1 MSTSTSSTDADVSV
15 KLSIPVK
22 SDLGIKFDGKRES
35 FHRWR
40 DALKTELDTISL
52 WEHVESETDPNP
64 RSRLNVLKEK
74 FLSVQAEYNKM
85 LVSDDVSTVASAEKY
100 KKECVDPAEAEF
112 NTARSKLTAEYIKR
126 WETNDNIVKKIIN
139 NNLSE
144 DMLDYY
150 SSDKSAW
157 SNYNCIVKAHGAV
170 SSKTE
175 SDLDRQWVSLNWF
188 ASKCSASKFRAEVN
202 KMNKQYVLARGAGIA
217 VREVFKKIEA
227 TAPREYRPIILEHS
241 GLKSSGTELDDL
253 EVLWDAFIS
262 YDNQFGVILKDKP
275 AKTSKSES
283 RTEGFTMVLTE
294 AEKKKIEKARR
305 EHSSTTKDKT
315 AATAA
320 SNQGSAPAASKP
332 CHYEAKGSG
341 NCRFGHKCK
350 FSHDPSI
357 LAAYNKK
364 KNSGKSETV
373 AVVQD
378 SEDYACMLADDSAII
393 GDCGYL
399 FLGDGDLIEYVSD
412 CTEEKFPFPNGK
424 DFQPVLP
431 VLPADSCAM
440 VASPEPRFLVDSG
453 CTGNL
458 IREDMK
464 VHAQDVDLT
473 RKKVFRQA
481 DGSPITTEGQGLIGS
496 FNVDI
501 LKSAAKNLLGGG
513 QLVRGGRQL
522 VMDESG
528 CAVLNQ
534 RVINIASDQ
543 RVIIKGGYEK
553 CGESG
558 LWYVPLNQLLSQD
571 AVHIVAD
578 SKVKD
583 DYLLWHARF
592 AHIGPFSMAH
602 IIQHRPEISSLTHL
616 SPKQLTLRKDSFCD
630 CCAIAKSSRK
640 PHKKSVFANT
650 SRIGE
655 VIASDICGPFKRA
668 THEGK
673 RYLCLYID
681 FYTERWFVFCIAKK
695 SEQKDCFKRLHKGH
709 YLNRNIQIG
718 IFFSDQGGEFM
729 DQDFQKYLLEAN
741 IQAKDTG
748 AHASERNGKVERAF
762 RTIVELSTSSLV
774 AANLSMCWWGE
785 AAKHVVY
792 TLNRIR
798 VVRDTGKSPVELDG
812 EPAPDLR
819 FLRAFGSYCLVH
831 LEGDDRVKFGPKA
844 RPGRLVGYGSSS
856 KVYKVA
862 LLPDMMQI
870 VQSHNVTFDEE
881 SVLPGGIYYQNRRAT
896 SPEVTLEVEEIRAT
910 GILSDPS
917 LSDERDH
924 IAISSS
930 HSTANELAEPLSPS
944 RVESSI
950 TTSRPATRLHT
961 GTLNRMD
968 YASLSGGVHHVEDE
982 FDLLVGHLIG
992 FCGVTLN
999 DEEEPSSYDE
1009 AINHPTAGTE
1019 WAKACE
1025 SEWQSWKENDCYEV
1039 LSVKELE
1046 QLERQFKASAP
1057 PDIVAVRFKL
1067 FDTVYVF
1074 RLKRDHANVIQRRK
1088 ARCAIRGFRQRPI
1101 WDFDQTYASTPRPS
1115 SFRLFFAL
1123 TYICG
1128 LDTLEMVDVDTAFL
1142 NAPLDD
1148 PIFIKVPE
1156 GMHRFLNIPTTGYV
1170 LKLKKSVYGL
1180 KQAPRK
1186 WMETIYSTFTDFQ
1199 LTRLSFDW
1207 CLYVKYDNDTIILL
1221 ILIHVDD
1228 ILIAGY
1234 PSQVNHFKEFI
1245 RSRFK
1250 IKELGNVQFALGINV
1265 SINSTGHIKLSSY
1278 THINRLVDRFN
1289 IEKEFPTP
1297 ADPSLKLTVDHCC
1310 STPSDHSF
1318 MRDKHYRSLLGSLL
1332 YIAMWTRPDI
1342 LTPVVLCARF
1352 THLSPGPT
1360 HWNALLRIAGY
1371 LKKTATVG
1379 IVYASNTRYPCSLS
1393 ALSDASWDSI
1403 PESSR
1408 GVTGWLCLLNG
1419 MLISYRCKIQAVVA
1433 LSAMEAEKMA
1443 CADVCREVLSLRY
1456 GLEELKLPQLSPTP
1470 VGQDSTS
1477 AIQVSLN
1484 PEYYD
1489 RTKHMRRY
1497 YHFVND
1503 VISDGSVELIRFSSE
1518 EMHADF
1524 LTKNLFQALLYH
1536 HLQAIGVISGVFPS
1550 V

>member
-1 MSTSTSSTDADVSV
+1 MSSSVSTPDTDVSV

-22 SDLGIKFDGKRES
+22 SDLGIKFDGKREN

-64 RSRLNVLKEK
+64 RSRLNALKEK
-74 FLSVQAEYNKM
+74 LLGVQTTFNKM
-85 LVSDDVSTVASAEKY
+85 QLSDDSATVAGAEKY
-100 KKECVDPAEAEF
+100 KKEYVDPAEAEF

-150 SSDKSAW
+150 SSDKTAW

-175 SDLDRQWVSLNWF
+175 SDLDRQWVALNWF
-188 ASKCSASKFRAEVN
+188 SSKYSASKFRAEVN
-202 KMNKQYVLARGAGIA
+202 KMNKQYVLARGSGIP

-241 GLKSSGTELDDL
+241 ALKSSGSDLDDL

-262 YDNQFGVILKDKP
+262 YDNQFGVIIRDKP
-275 AKTSKSES
+275 AKSSKAEG

-294 AEKKKIEKARR
+294 AEKKKIEQARR
-305 EHSSTTKDKT
+305 AHSSASGAK
-315 AATAA
+315 AATAS
-320 SNQGSAPAASKP
+320 SNQGSTAKAAKP
-332 CHYEAKGSG
+332 CHYEARGSG
-341 NCRFGHKCK
+341 NCRHGDKCK
-350 FSHDPSI
+350 FSHDPTI

-364 KNSGKSETV
+364 KNSGKAETI

-378 SEDYACMLADDSAII
+378 VDDYACMLTEGATISDD
-393 GDCGYL
+393 DDYL
-399 FLGDGDLIEYVSD
+399 FHESGDLIEYASD
-412 CTEEKFPFPNGK
+412 YADEKFPLSDGNVF
-424 DFQPVLP
+424 LP
-431 VLPADSCAM
+431 VLPEDSCAM
-440 VASPEPRFLVDSG
+440 AATAEPRFMIDSG

-458 IREDMK
+458 IREDMRG
-464 VHAQDVDLT
+464 HAEDVDST

-481 DGSPITTEGQGLIGS
+481 DGSPITTEGQGRIGS

-513 QLVRGGRQL
+513 QLVKGGRQL
-522 VMDESG
+522 VMDENG
-528 CAVLNQ
+528 CALLSE
-534 RVINIASDQ
+534 RVIDISSNQKVVMRGSF
-543 RVIIKGGYEK
+543 EK

-558 LWYVPLNQLLSQD
+558 LWYIPLSQLLSPD
-571 AVHIVAD
+571 VVHVVAD
-578 SKVKD
+578 SKAKD

-592 AHIGPFSMAH
+592 AHLGPCSMAH
-602 IIQHRPEISSLTHL
+602 IIQHRPSISSLTHL
-616 SPKQLTLRKDSFCD
+616 SPQQLNMRKENFCD

-640 PHKKSVFANT
+640 PHKKSVFADT

-668 THEGK
+668 THDGK
-673 RYLCLYID
+673 RFLCLYID
-681 FYTERWFVFCIAKK
+681 FFTERWFVFCIAKK
-695 SEQKDCFKRLHKGH
+695 SEQKDCFKRLHKSH
-709 YLNRNIQIG
+709 YLNRNIQVG
-718 IFFSDQGGEFM
+718 IFFSDQGGEYK
-729 DQDFQKYLLEAN
+729 DGDFQKYLLDSN

-798 VVRDTGKSPVELDG
+798 VVRDTGKCPVELDG

-844 RPGRLVGYGSSS
+844 RPGRLVGYGSSA
-856 KVYKVA
+856 KVYRVA

-870 VQSHNVTFDEE
+870 VQSHNVVFDEE

-896 SPEVTLEVEEIRAT
+896 SPEVTLEVEEIRAS

-917 LSDERDH
+917 LFEERDSL
-924 IAISSS
+924 ASSSS
-930 HSTANELAEPLSPS
+930 HSVARESAEPLSPS
-944 RVESSI
+944 RAESSMI
-950 TTSRPATRLHT
+950 TSRPATRLQS
-961 GTLNRMD
+961 GVLQRMD
-968 YASLSGGVHHVEDE
+968 YASLSGGVHHVDDE
-982 FDLLVGHLIG
+982 FDLLVGQLIG
-992 FCGVTLN
+992 FCGATMT
-999 DEEEPSSYDE
+999 DEEEPSNYE
-1009 AINHPTAGTE
+1009 AAINHPTAGAE
-1019 WAKACE
+1019 WVKACE
-1025 SEWQSWKENDCYEV
+1025 AEWGSWRDNDCYDV
-1039 LSVKELE
+1039 LSLEELE
-1046 QLERQFKASAP
+1046 QLEREFKASAP
-1057 PDIVAVRFKL
+1057 PDIVKA
-1067 FDTVYVF
+1067 
-1074 RLKRDHANVIQRRK
+1074 HVIQRRK
-1088 ARCAIRGFRQRPI
+1088 ARCAIRGFLQRPI
-1101 WDFDQTYASTPRPS
+1101 WDYDQTYASTPRPS

-1123 TYICG
+1123 VYICC

-1148 PIFIKVPE
+1148 PIFIKIPE
-1156 GMHRFLNIPTTGYV
+1156 GMHHFLNIPPTGYV
-1170 LKLKKSVYGL
+1170 LKLKKSIYGL

-1186 WMETIYSTFTDFQ
+1186 WMETIYSTFTDFH

-1207 CLYVKYDNDTIILL
+1207 CLYVKYHEGVIILL

-1234 PSQVNHFKEFI
+1234 QSQVNSFKEFI
-1245 RSRFK
+1245 KGRFK
-1250 IKELGNVQFALGINV
+1250 IKELGPIKYALGINV
-1265 SINSTGHIKLSSY
+1265 SLNQAGHIKLSAY
-1278 THINRLVDRFN
+1278 THITRLLNRFN
-1289 IEKEFPTP
+1289 IDTEFTTP
-1297 ADPSLKLTVDHCC
+1297 ADPALKLTVDHCC
-1310 STPSDHSF
+1310 SSPSDFSF
-1318 MRDKHYRSLLGSLL
+1318 MKDKPYRSLLGSLL

-1352 THLSPGPT
+1352 SHLSPGPT
-1360 HWNALLRIAGY
+1360 HWLALIRICGY

-1379 IVYASNTRYPCSLS
+1379 IVYANELRYSCSLS
-1393 ALSDASWDSI
+1393 AFSDASWDSI

-1408 GVTGWLCLLNG
+1408 GVTGWVCLLNG
-1419 MLISYRCKIQAVVA
+1419 MLINYRCKIQSVVA

-1443 CADVCREVLSLRY
+1443 CSDACREVLSLRY
-1456 GLEELKLPQLSPTP
+1456 GLEELSLPQLSPTP
-1470 VGQDSTS
+1470 IGQDSTS
-1477 AIQVSLN
+1477 SIQVSLN
-1484 PEYYD
+1484 PEFYD

-1503 VISDGSVELIRFSSE
+1503 VITDGHVELVRVPSE

-1524 LTKNLFQALLYH
+1524 LTKNLSQAPFNH
-1536 HLQAIGVISGVFPS
+1536 HLTALGLLSGEFPPI
-1550 V
+1550 

>member
-1 MSTSTSSTDADVSV
+1 MSSTMSSSDTDLSV

-22 SDLGIKFDGKRES
+22 SDLGIKFDGKREN

-40 DALKTELDTISL
+40 DALKTELDTINL
-52 WEHVESETDPNP
+52 WEHVESDNDPNP
-64 RSRLNVLKEK
+64 RSRLNILKEK
-74 FLSVQAEYNKM
+74 FLGVQAVYNKM
-85 LVSDDVSTVASAEKY
+85 KVSDDPKTVTDAETF
-100 KKECVDPAEAEF
+100 KKKSVDPAEAEF
-112 NTARSKLTAEYIKR
+112 NAARTKLTAEYIKR

-139 NNLSE
+139 NNLTE

-150 SSDKSAW
+150 SSDKTAW

-175 SDLDRQWVSLNWF
+175 SDLDRQWVALNWF

-202 KMNKQYVLARGAGIA
+202 KMNKQYILARGAGIA

-241 GLKSSGTELDDL
+241 ELKSSGTELDDL
-253 EVLWDAFIS
+253 EILWDAFIS
-262 YDNQFGVILKDKP
+262 YDNQFGVILKDKSTKP
-275 AKTSKSES
+275 PKSES

-305 EHSSTTKDKT
+305 EHSSATKDKS
-315 AATAA
+315 ATVT
-320 SNQGSAPAASKP
+320 SNQGSPPKASKP

-341 NCRFGHKCK
+341 NCRFGDKCK

-357 LAAYNKK
+357 LAAYNRK
-364 KNSGKSETV
+364 KNSGKSETI

-378 SEDYACMLADDSAII
+378 ADDYACMLTDISAIADDRS
-393 GDCGYL
+393 YL
-399 FLGDGDLIEYVSD
+399 FPGCGDLIEYVSD
-412 CTEEKFPFPNGK
+412 CTDEKFPFPDGK

-431 VLPADSCAM
+431 LLPVDSSAM
-440 VASPEPRFLVDSG
+440 VACPEPLFMIDSG
-453 CTGNL
+453 CTGAL
-458 IREDMK
+458 IREDMRC
-464 VHAQDVDLT
+464 HAQNVDST
-473 RKKVFRQA
+473 HKKVFRQA
-481 DGSPITTEGQGLIGS
+481 DGSPITTEGQGRIGS
-496 FNVDI
+496 FKVDI

-513 QLVRGGRQL
+513 QLVKGGKQL
-522 VMDESG
+522 VMDETG
-528 CAVLNQ
+528 CAVLNE
-534 RVINIASDQ
+534 RVINISSAPD
-543 RVIIKGGYEK
+543 VVMKGTYEN

-558 LWYVPLNQLLSQD
+558 LWYIPLSQLLSSD
-571 AVHIVAD
+571 GVHVVAD
-578 SKVKD
+578 SKAKD

-592 AHIGPFSMAH
+592 AHLGPCSMAH
-602 IIQHRPEISSLTHL
+602 IIQHRPILSSITHL
-616 SPKQLTLRKDSFCD
+616 SPQQLNMRKDNFCD

-650 SRIGE
+650 SRVGD
-655 VIASDICGPFKRA
+655 VIASDICGPFKRT
-668 THEGK
+668 THDGK

-695 SEQKDCFKRLHKGH
+695 SEQKECFKRLHKSH
-709 YLNRNIQIG
+709 YLNRNIQVG
-718 IFFSDQGGEFM
+718 IFFSDQGGEYM

-774 AANLSMCWWGE
+774 AANLSICWWGE

-798 VVRDTGKSPVELDG
+798 VVRDTGKCPVELDG

-819 FLRAFGSYCLVH
+819 FLHAFGSYCLVH

-844 RPGRLVGYGSSS
+844 RPGRLVGYGGSS
-856 KVYKVA
+856 KVYRVA
-862 LLPDMMQI
+862 LLPDMMHI
-870 VQSHNVTFDEE
+870 VQSHNVIFDEE

-896 SPEVTLEVEEIRAT
+896 SPEVTLEVEEIRAS

-917 LSDERDH
+917 LSEERDP

-930 HSTANELAEPLSPS
+930 HSVIRERVEPSPPS
-944 RVESSI
+944 RDESSM
-950 TTSRPATRLHT
+950 TPGRPATRLHT
-961 GTLNRMD
+961 GALNRMD
-968 YASLSGGVHHVEDE
+968 YASLSGGVHHVEDD
-982 FDLLVGHLIG
+982 FDFLVGHLIG
-992 FCGVTLN
+992 FCGVTLT
-999 DEEEPSSYDE
+999 DEEEPSNYAE
-1009 AINHPTAGTE
+1009 AINHPTAGAE

-1025 SEWQSWKENDCYEV
+1025 SEWQSWKDNDCYEV
-1039 LSVKELE
+1039 LSVEELE

-1057 PDIVAVRFKL
+1057 PDIVKVRFKL

-1101 WDFDQTYASTPRPS
+1101 WDYDQTYASTPRPS

-1123 TYICG
+1123 AYVCS
-1128 LDTLEMVDVDTAFL
+1128 LDTIEMVDVDTAFL

-1156 GMHRFLNIPTTGYV
+1156 GMHQFLNIPARGYV
-1170 LKLKKSVYGL
+1170 LKLKKSIYGL

-1186 WMETIYSTFTDFQ
+1186 WMEMVYDTFTQFQ

-1207 CLYVKYDNDTIILL
+1207 CLYVKYYESVIILL

-1228 ILIAGY
+1228 ILIAGH
-1234 PSQVNHFKEFI
+1234 PSHVHQFKEFI
-1245 RSRFK
+1245 KGRFK
-1250 IKELGNVQFALGINV
+1250 IKELGDVKFALGINV
-1265 SINSTGHIKLSSY
+1265 STNSAGHLKLSSY
-1278 THINRLVDRFN
+1278 THINRLIARFN
-1289 IEKEFPTP
+1289 IDREFPTP

-1310 STPSDHSF
+1310 SDPSDHAF
-1318 MRDKHYRSLLGSLL
+1318 MKDKNYRSLLGSLL

-1352 THLSPGPT
+1352 SHLSPGPT
-1360 HWNALLRIAGY
+1360 HWHALCHIAGY

-1379 IVYASNTRYPCSLS
+1379 IVYASNTRSSCTLS

-1419 MLISYRCKIQAVVA
+1419 MLISYLCKIQSVVA

-1456 GLEELKLPQLSPTP
+1456 GLEELQLPQLSPTP

-1477 AIQVSLN
+1477 AIQVSMN

-1489 RTKHMRRY
+1489 RTKHMKRY

-1503 VISDGSVELIRFSSE
+1503 VISEGSVELVRFSSE

-1524 LTKNLFQALLYH
+1524 LTKNLFQALLDH
-1536 HLQAIGVISGVFPS
+1536 HLTAIGVISGDFPS